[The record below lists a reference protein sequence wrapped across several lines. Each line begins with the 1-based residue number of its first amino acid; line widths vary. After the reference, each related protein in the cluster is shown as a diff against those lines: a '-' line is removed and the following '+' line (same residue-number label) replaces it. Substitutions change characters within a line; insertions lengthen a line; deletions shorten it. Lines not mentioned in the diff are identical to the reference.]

1 MATEAL
7 GKWQVQ
13 TDDYG
18 NLYFYNG
25 LTGESVWELPDEE
38 DQVEVDTRNQV
49 QDLDK
54 TENPREHLSV
64 FTIAVGVAEVVVKL
78 VESIEENAEKAN
90 KSKVRRKFVSP
101 AAEKRFLKNAAN
113 TEKKKKHLHDR
124 NVRAYMDVL
133 IPTCEPGSSTVAQ
146 EEGQQ
151 RRGVGSL
158 FTAEESRKWQ
168 QERELEREAKRRA
181 IRRARRQHQAKVESL
196 QRHQQMLI
204 LFRSDLMKY
213 LLGKILCSTE
223 LQRQRILLLTTPQM
237 LAEMMERKREMQK
250 AVEPEIAEKMVA
262 EERHT
267 KQKYEKN
274 LQRVFEAIDEAGTGK
289 LHLLQILFGV
299 FSKEKPQKYAAKV
312 RGLAELL
319 GSTELQRFL
328 IEFVSQSS
336 RGNAGGPQL
345 ITVAEFRE
353 FVTIIEEVL
362 DHYAGVKAAVEDAEN
377 DIEATLSTAAS
388 STAGVSLARAR
399 MGVLSAKKIKHERD
413 ERKEHETQLQAVRNR
428 ERRRGFGSEGDSF
441 VASKEEWEKN
451 HHHRLI
457 RLEESLPVFCCLC
470 RRRKWELWRREQE
483 EIESEY
489 RSLWPTKHA
498 SRVKDEEL
506 RFVQERDRQLG
517 LPVEPV
523 KSHEE
528 GKQET
533 DSSIG
538 DSHSTKYE
546 LTASRG
552 RDGDDF
558 IAVRETIISLVMLVE
573 ATMTEASSGSR
584 KPRRKVHKKPA
595 ARSPGKRPKN
605 PPTTEVQERVK
616 VFEIEEQERKTM
628 YTEELHMRIMVER
641 NRRSIERPLLRAQDA
656 AHDALVRLIEHCV
669 NPSGSLARL
678 DFQRC
683 LSFTP
688 PQKMVLAVTDKA
700 VRLHTARNHLV
711 LQTIPCRTEKMADYS
726 FEQATIMQKSLRS
739 PFVAEVAT
747 VDKHTFQLF
756 SELGLLVE
764 CWPVLFVVSEYF
776 DRGCW
781 LDHYCKSFIEE
792 SKAGVR
798 YAAVEQHLRS
808 VFRQV
813 ASGLASMHSLG
824 LLHLNVNLGNI
835 YVATNSDDGNIHVRL
850 GGLLSWK
857 HDFDVDNLKA
867 SNMHDCFNYNYAP
880 PEVVKELPITPKSDS
895 WMLGC
900 ALCEALFMWQR
911 QQLILSSPNQSAR
924 PTPMLIF
931 HCKTIGELLQKLPI
945 ATSAGL
951 RSLIRMLL
959 QPNPAQRPQMNQV
972 VDLLSSPS
980 QNTIC

>member
-274 LQRVFEAIDEAGTGK
+274 LQKVFEAIDEAGTGK

-312 RGLAELL
+312 RGLAGLL

-362 DHYAGVKAAVEDAEN
+362 DHYAGVKAAVEDAEY

-399 MGVLSAKKIKHERD
+399 MG
-413 ERKEHETQLQAVRNR
+413 
-428 ERRRGFGSEGDSF
+428 
-441 VASKEEWEKN
+441 
-451 HHHRLI
+451 
-457 RLEESLPVFCCLC
+457 
-470 RRRKWELWRREQE
+470 
-483 EIESEY
+483 
-489 RSLWPTKHA
+489 
-498 SRVKDEEL
+498 
-506 RFVQERDRQLG
+506 
-517 LPVEPV
+517 
-523 KSHEE
+523 
-528 GKQET
+528 
-533 DSSIG
+533 
-538 DSHSTKYE
+538 
-546 LTASRG
+546 
-552 RDGDDF
+552 
-558 IAVRETIISLVMLVE
+558 
-573 ATMTEASSGSR
+573 
-584 KPRRKVHKKPA
+584 
-595 ARSPGKRPKN
+595 
-605 PPTTEVQERVK
+605 
-616 VFEIEEQERKTM
+616 
-628 YTEELHMRIMVER
+628 
-641 NRRSIERPLLRAQDA
+641 
-656 AHDALVRLIEHCV
+656 
-669 NPSGSLARL
+669 
-678 DFQRC
+678 
-683 LSFTP
+683 
-688 PQKMVLAVTDKA
+688 KMVLAVTDKA

-880 PEVVKELPITPKSDS
+880 PEVVKELPITPTSDS